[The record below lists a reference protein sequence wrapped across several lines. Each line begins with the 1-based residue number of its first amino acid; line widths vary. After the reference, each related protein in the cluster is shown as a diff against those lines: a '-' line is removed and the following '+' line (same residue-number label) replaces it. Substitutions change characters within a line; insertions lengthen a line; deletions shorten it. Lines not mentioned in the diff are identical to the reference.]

1 MLQPKEKLDYNMS
14 RGGNIFGKEVLVS
27 EVEEVVVPQQIGWDA
42 LTKILVAYLKAG
54 GDKEKVGI
62 QEVQQISNVSQ
73 GNISVNNKFFVSLG
87 LLEGE
92 VGQYK
97 LTEAGAKYTKALD
110 WGRIDEAKTVLR
122 QTIKDKPL
130 VGRTLSYVDLNKPV
144 TKDDLVGKIASIAG
158 VTKESRF
165 STGIRGFVDMLSAC
179 GLLQED
185 NEGRITIRKDIAEQ
199 DLMTDKRAVPTT
211 ESSKRTT
218 MPFPVTFTINVDQ
231 GTDVAKVKAVVK
243 AIREA
248 LSEV

>member
-1 MLQPKEKLDYNMS
+1 MS
-14 RGGNIFGKEVLVS
+14 RSGSTVGKVVSVS
-27 EVEEVVVPQQIGWDA
+27 EVEEIAVPEQIGWDA

-54 GDKEKVGI
+54 GEKEKVSG
-62 QEVQQISNVSQ
+62 QAVQQISNVSQ

-92 VGQYK
+92 TGQYK
-97 LTEAGAKYTKALD
+97 LTEAGVKYTKALD
-110 WGRIDEAKTVLR
+110 WGRIDEAKTVLA

-130 VGRTLSYVDLNKPV
+130 VKRTLSYVDLNKPV
-144 TKDDLVGKIASIAG
+144 TEDDLVAKIATIAG

-165 STGIRGFVDMLSAC
+165 STGIRGFVDMLSTS
-179 GLLQED
+179 GLLHED
-185 NEGRITIRKDIAEQ
+185 SEGRITISKKDIAEQ
-199 DLMTDKRAVPTT
+199 DLLTDKRTVATTAT
-211 ESSKRTT
+211 ESSKRTSIA
-218 MPFPVTFTINVDQ
+218 FPVTFTINVDQ